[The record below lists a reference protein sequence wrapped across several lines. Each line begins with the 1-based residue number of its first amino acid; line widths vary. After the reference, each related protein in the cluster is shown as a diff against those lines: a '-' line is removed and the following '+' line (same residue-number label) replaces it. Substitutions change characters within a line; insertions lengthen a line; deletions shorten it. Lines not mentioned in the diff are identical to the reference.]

1 MTGSPS
7 RPPGRRRLLLAASL
21 LIVLV
26 VSCVGGDD
34 ATPTTSTTTAPS
46 TSTASASASASAT
59 ARPAEGATSTATA
72 VATTTTVPAAGF
84 AEAFPGL
91 PDLDRP
97 LAMIEVLGRAL
108 FLVAEQ
114 GGLII
119 AFPKAGPY
127 DAPTTVLDWRSRT
140 ARGANEEGLLSM
152 ALDPEFATNG
162 FLYLYYSPVNGAR
175 RTTLSRLETLGEGA
189 TFAADPESEL
199 VILEI
204 EQPFS
209 NHNGGTVLFGPDG
222 LLYLSLGDGGAG
234 GDPEG
239 NGQDLERNLLGS
251 IVRIDVVN
259 ASASERYTIPRDNPF
274 LGELGARPETFAT
287 GMRNPWRMSF
297 DRGTGLLWAG
307 DVGQERFEEID
318 IIGAGENHGWNVTE
332 GTACF
337 EPPSGCD
344 AAGLTPPVAQYD
356 HAQGCSVTGGHVY
369 RGVAVP
375 ALVGWYLYG
384 DFCSGNVWA
393 LEAASAAAGS
403 PGEPLSLWRQGP
415 PLASFAEDLAGELYL
430 VSFDGRIYRVT
441 P

>member
-1 MTGSPS
+1 MNSSLS
-7 RPPGRRRLLLAASL
+7 RPPGRRRLLLAASF
-21 LIVLV
+21 LIALV
-26 VSCVGGDD
+26 VSCAGGDD
-34 ATPTTSTTTAPS
+34 AAPTASTTTAPS
-46 TSTASASASASAT
+46 TSTASASAT
-59 ARPAEGATSTATA
+59 ARPTEGATSTAA
-72 VATTTTVPAAGF
+72 AAATTTTVPAAGF
-84 AEAFPGL
+84 EEAFPGL
-91 PDLDRP
+91 PDLNRP
-97 LAMIEVLGRAL
+97 LAMIEVPGHAL

-140 ARGANEEGLLSM
+140 VRGANEQGLLSI
-152 ALDPEFATNG
+152 ALGPEFATNG
-162 FLYLYYSPVNGAR
+162 FLYLYYSPADGAR
-175 RTTLSRLETLGEGA
+175 RTTLSRLETRGEDA

-204 EQPFS
+204 AQPFV
-209 NHNGGTVLFGPDG
+209 NHNGGTVLFGPDR
-222 LLYLSLGDGGAG
+222 LLYLGLGDGGSG
-234 GDPEG
+234 RDPQG

-251 IVRIDVVN
+251 IIRIDVAN

-274 LGELGARPETFAT
+274 LGEPGARPETFVT

-307 DVGQERFEEID
+307 DVGQERFEEVD
-318 IIGAGENHGWNVTE
+318 IIRAGENYGWNITE
-332 GTACF
+332 GSACF
-337 EPPSGCD
+337 EPPAGCEV
-344 AAGLTPPVAQYD
+344 AGLTPPVAEYD

-393 LEAASAAAGS
+393 LDAASAAAGS